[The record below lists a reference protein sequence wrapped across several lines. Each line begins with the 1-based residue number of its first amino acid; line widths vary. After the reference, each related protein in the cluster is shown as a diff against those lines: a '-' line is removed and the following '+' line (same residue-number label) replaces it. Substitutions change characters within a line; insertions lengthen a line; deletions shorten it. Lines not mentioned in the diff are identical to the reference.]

1 MRCHVF
7 CLGEGRHAIVCCCY
21 WRVIVAARESGSGAV
36 EPQTNAF
43 TQARVFLLTPLHA
56 AVELPV
62 SLTDGETKHS
72 VDAVFEIDGLGIVG
86 FTSA

>member
-1 MRCHVF
+1 MS
-7 CLGEGRHAIVCCCY
+7 CLLFGGRGDTPSVVAATGEGERQRC
-21 WRVIVAARESGSGAV
+21 S